1 MLPIPDMVFGRPH
14 SVHVRPPQIQVTV
27 SQSLS
32 NCWLLKGASESNGS
46 VSLRSRLR
54 RDRGVSAKL
63 RGVRIVMPC
72 AAASNPT
79 YHVNPPPHHAQRA
92 RVPHRPSP
100 LSLLYVTDSRYLHR
114 G

>member
-1 MLPIPDMVFGRPH
+1 MEDGVYNGYFFLPNHR
-14 SVHVRPPQIQVTV
+14 VTV
-27 SQSLS
+27 SQSRS
-32 NCWLLKGASESNGS
+32 DRWLLKCASESNGP

-63 RGVRIVMPC
+63 RGVRIVMHNV
-72 AAASNPT
+72 AASNPN

-114 G
+114 GR